1 MRANLRIAGYVTLLK
16 TTEIITYNFDEC
28 LVHLIDRA
36 LVEHSIDKE
45 YAFDQ
50 DDIGNQS
57 E

>member
-1 MRANLRIAGYVTLLK
+1 MKI
-16 TTEIITYNFDEC
+16 TEIITYNFDER

-45 YAFDQ
+45 YVFDQ
-50 DDIGNQS
+50 DDIENQS